1 MSVSFKHGSEIK
13 KIELLL
19 TNPTLTKM
27 GTMHAGILSLS
38 IMTALEIDISDL
50 LKIDEKLEIEGGSGT
65 CSAKTDTLNSMRTK
79 KDYTEY
85 YVFELK

>member
-27 GTMHAGILSLS
+27 GTMYAGILSLS
-38 IMTALEIDISDL
+38 IMTALEIGISG
-50 LKIDEKLEIEGGSGT
+50 I
-65 CSAKTDTLNSMRTK
+65 
-79 KDYTEY
+79 
-85 YVFELK
+85 

>member
-1 MSVSFKHGSEIK
+1 MLFRSWKRDQENRAAAYQSNSDQNGHHARWHFIVKHYDRFGDR
-13 KIELLL
+13 
-19 TNPTLTKM
+19 
-27 GTMHAGILSLS
+27 HFWH
-38 IMTALEIDISDL
+38 

-65 CSAKTDTLNSMRTK
+65 WSVKTDTLNSMRTK